1 MLPQPLQALIEQ
13 IDACEADAERL
24 VGNLDDEA
32 ANWTPPAGGWS
43 VAQCLSHLSLMNDF
57 YLRGWPEAAAD
68 AARNG
73 RGAFN
78 GLHPTPMGRSF
89 VWMMEPPY
97 RMRSKAIPAATP
109 APRVPRDTLVQDY
122 KQSHDLYR
130 QLVRASATV
139 DVNRVVAPNA
149 IIKQVRMRLATVLL
163 IIPAHDR
170 RHLWQ
175 AANVKAARS
184 SRHAR
189 PR

>member
-1 MLPQPLQALIEQ
+1 
-13 IDACEADAERL
+13 
-24 VGNLDDEA
+24 
-32 ANWTPPAGGWS
+32 
-43 VAQCLSHLSLMNDF
+43 
-57 YLRGWPEAAAD
+57 
-68 AARNG
+68 
-73 RGAFN
+73 
-78 GLHPTPMGRSF
+78 MGRSF
-89 VWMMEPPY
+89 VGMMEPPY

-175 AANVKAARS
+175 AANVTAGRS